1 MTDQAAN
8 TEQIKITAQ
17 LFPDPDICIF
27 RVDRP
32 VFPGGSFD
40 CKNREMADGSPL
52 LEAIYDLGGIRE
64 IFISGDSLTIAKES
78 EGDWQTLGKEVGRV
92 IREQIRSGK
101 PLLKE
106 DLQAPSRPDDEIK
119 KIVDKLFAET
129 INPAIASHGGH
140 VECVDVKDGNVH
152 LKMSG
157 GCQGCA
163 ASSQTL
169 KFGIE
174 RAIRDRVPEV
184 GEILDVTDHQ
194 AGVDPYYS

>member
-1 MTDQAAN
+1 MTAQEIN
-8 TEQIKITAQ
+8 NEQIKITAQ

-40 CKNREMADGSPL
+40 CRNQEMAEGSPL
-52 LEAIYDLGGIRE
+52 LEAIYGLGGIKE
-64 IFISGDSLTIAKES
+64 IFITGDSLTIAKDSDS
-78 EGDWQTLGKEVGRV
+78 EWQVLGKEVGRV

-106 DLQAPSRPDDEIK
+106 DLKQPTRPDDEIK
-119 KIVDKLFAET
+119 QIIDELFSEQ

-140 VECVDVKDGNVH
+140 VECMAVKDGNVH
-152 LKMSG
+152 LKLSG

-174 RAIRDRVPEV
+174 RAIRDKVPEV
-184 GEILDVTDHQ
+184 GEILDVTDHE
-194 AGVDPYYS
+194 AGVNPYYS

>member
-1 MTDQAAN
+1 MTDATTN
-8 TEQIKITAQ
+8 TQEIKITAQ

-40 CKNREMADGSPL
+40 CKNQEMAEGSPL
-52 LEAIYDLGGIRE
+52 LEAIYALGGIRE
-64 IFISGDSLTIAKES
+64 IFISGDSLTIAKDSDS
-78 EGDWQTLGKEVGRV
+78 EWQVLGKEVGRI

-101 PLLKE
+101 PMLKE
-106 DLQAPSRPDDEIK
+106 DLKQPARPDEEIK
-119 KIVDKLFAET
+119 RIIDELFAES
-129 INPAIASHGGH
+129 INPAISSHGGY
-140 VECVDVKDGNVH
+140 VKCLGVKDGNVH
-152 LKMSG
+152 LELGG

-184 GEILDVTDHQ
+184 GEIIDVTDH
-194 AGVDPYYS
+194 GSGENPYYS